1 MDMDMDIMRMTVS
14 THSTLISKRLEF
26 RLELEF
32 AEWECL
38 QG

>member
-1 MDMDMDIMRMTVS
+1 MDIMRVMMS
-14 THSTLISKRLEF
+14 IHATLISKRLEF